1 MAVKYVDRPRR
12 QSSIADNQ
20 AQGGSIR
27 GFLNDGTTE
36 YKNHHS
42 VDSLA
47 FGHCDYAYR
56 NLGRPS
62 QLQIKQQS
70 DFFEVVVDGK
80 SCFKSDKVRPLPHL
94 SHTLLTEHLYR
105 SSCLRTTSSAS
116 PPPQPKLPTHS
127 KSTASSYPPPP
138 PPRVKNPIPT
148 LRPTPL
154 HQSQSQ
160 TTKQTTRPQQ
170 PSRRTTPSSPTCTA
184 VSWK

>member
-1 MAVKYVDRPRR
+1 MAEKYVDRPRR
-12 QSSIADNQ
+12 QSSMADIQ

-62 QLQIKQQS
+62 RLQIQQQP

-80 SCFKSDKVRPLPHL
+80 SCFKSDKVRPSSSLV
-94 SHTLLTEHLYR
+94 SHTSNR
-105 SSCLRTTSSAS
+105 AS
-116 PPPQPKLPTHS
+116 M
-127 KSTASSYPPPP
+127 
-138 PPRVKNPIPT
+138 
-148 LRPTPL
+148 
-154 HQSQSQ
+154 
-160 TTKQTTRPQQ
+160 
-170 PSRRTTPSSPTCTA
+170 
-184 VSWK
+184 